1 MNQFDPV
8 IFTDKAK
15 CEDCYR
21 CLRNCPVKA
30 IKIKDGQA
38 FVEENRCILCGKCIE
53 QCPQNAKTVRN
64 DIDKMLDIL
73 NSKSNVAVSIA
84 PSYLGIFK
92 KWQVRRIASILRS
105 MGFDYISETVAAAPQ
120 VSKKSIEINKKN
132 NNKNMTTSCPV
143 FVNYIEKYYPNLVD
157 SLINVKSPMLL
168 HGTYL
173 RKKLGKDYK
182 IIFIGPCIAKKKEAE
197 KDKENNIDLV
207 LTFDEINN
215 YFEEKNI
222 KFNNFE
228 ESDFDEKGSKNSIFY
243 PLSGGALKAV
253 DINPDLISNEYIY
266 INGEKEISD
275 IVKSDNISDY
285 LIEPLFCNQGCI
297 DGPGAFSFNE
307 TIYDRKLKIIELLN
321 KDKSRK
327 KYFDLKLDDSDFYKN
342 FENCNVNNDNITE
355 DQIREVLARTGKEN
369 KEDQLNCGACGYNS
383 CREKAIAVVRGLA
396 EDQMCI
402 PYMRRLAEKKSDKIL
417 EKSPNGIVIMDEKL
431 KILDFNKSFKDM
443 FKCSSSNLGKHISTI
458 IDPDPMEKVLV
469 NNNLTVEK
477 KVKYEKYNLVCYQ
490 MIYHLKDEKQ
500 IIGVFI
506 DTTKEI
512 ENKERLNTI
521 KSTAIKQAHE
531 LLEHQIE
538 VAQKMT
544 NYLGEST
551 AKGEKLVKKLIEIT
565 KKENDRES
573 DKLEEWL

>member
-1 MNQFDPV
+1 MNQIDPV

-21 CLRNCPVKA
+21 CLRNCTVKA

-73 NSKSNVAVSIA
+73 DGKSNIAVSIA
-84 PSYLGIFK
+84 PSYLGFFK
-92 KWQVRRIASILRS
+92 KWQVRRIPSILRS
-105 MGFDYISETVAAAPQ
+105 MGFDYISETVAAAPE

-173 RKKLGKDYK
+173 GKKLGKNYK

-207 LTFDEINN
+207 LTFDELNN
-215 YFEEKNI
+215 YFEETNI

-266 INGEKEISD
+266 INGENEISD
-275 IVKSDNISDY
+275 IVKSDNISNY
-285 LIEPLFCNQGCI
+285 LIEPLFCHQGCI

-327 KYFDLKLDDSDFYKN
+327 KDFDLKLDDSDFYKN

-417 EKSPNGIVIMDEKL
+417 EKSPNGIVVMDEKL
-431 KILDFNKSFKDM
+431 KIMDFNKSFKNM
-443 FKCSSSNLGKHISTI
+443 FKCSRSNLGKHISTI

-512 ENKERLNTI
+512 KNKKRLDTI

-565 KKENDRES
+565 KKENDSEN
-573 DKLEEWL
+573 DELEEWL

>member
-73 NSKSNVAVSIA
+73 NEKSNVAVSIA
-84 PSYLGIFK
+84 PSYLGLFK
-92 KWQVRRIASILRS
+92 KWQVRRIPSILRS

-207 LTFDEINN
+207 LTFDELNN

-253 DINPDLISNEYIY
+253 DINPDLISNDYIY
-266 INGEKEISD
+266 INGENEISD

-285 LIEPLFCNQGCI
+285 LIEPLFCHQGCI
-297 DGPGAFSFNE
+297 DGPGAFSFDE
-307 TIYDRKLKIIELLN
+307 TIYERKLKIIELLN

-327 KYFDLKLDDSDFYKN
+327 IDIKLKLDDSDFYKN

-355 DQIREVLARTGKEN
+355 DQIREVLARTGKEK

-431 KILDFNKSFKDM
+431 KILDFNKSFKNM
-443 FKCSSSNLGKHISTI
+443 FKCSRSNLGKHISTI
-458 IDPDPMEKVLV
+458 FDPDPMEKVLV

-512 ENKERLNTI
+512 ENKERLDTI

-565 KKENDRES
+565 KKENDNDTDE
-573 DKLEEWL
+573 LEDWL